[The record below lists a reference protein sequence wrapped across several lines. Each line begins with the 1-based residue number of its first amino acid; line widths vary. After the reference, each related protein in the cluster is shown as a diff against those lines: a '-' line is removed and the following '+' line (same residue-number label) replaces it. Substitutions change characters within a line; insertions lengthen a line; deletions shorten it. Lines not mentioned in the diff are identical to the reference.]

1 VADAARIEELR
12 RRVRRDAASI
22 AFAQLAEEHR
32 RAGEFEEAVRICRAG
47 LAQHPGY
54 LSARVTL
61 ARALIELGQLEEAAA
76 DLERV
81 LQAAPDNLAALRAFE
96 DIAARLSASGRA
108 ATGAAPPVEERS
120 LDVTSS
126 AVERRLTEE
135 ARAFSD
141 RSGQRE
147 RALAQL
153 EAWLVRIEADRMRR
167 QALI

>member
-47 LAQHPGY
+47 LTQHPGY

-61 ARALIELGQLEEAAA
+61 ARALIELGRLDEAAV

-81 LQAAPDNLAALRAFE
+81 LQAAPDNLAALRAFD
-96 DIAARLSASGRA
+96 DIAARRPVSGRPPETAPA
-108 ATGAAPPVEERS
+108 ACTE
-120 LDVTSS
+120 DTVTF
-126 AVERRLTEE
+126 RDL
-135 ARAFSD
+135 SD
-141 RSGQRE
+141 HRDRT
-147 RALAQL
+147 LAQL
-153 EAWLVRIEADRMRR
+153 EAWLARITTDRMRR
-167 QALI
+167 QPLT